1 MRARLLVAVS
11 LFAWRTGALAGL
23 LADDGQAKRL
33 SSSTV
38 KETITVSVV
47 EVPVTVVDRDGHS
60 VRGLTAA
67 NFRIV
72 DEGVSR
78 PVTSFDF
85 VDHASLAS
93 LSATSPLNPA
103 ARRNFMLLFD
113 LTFSSPNSITR
124 AQQAARDFVMKMMQ
138 RRDRVAVGT
147 IDAAHG
153 FRLVTA
159 FTTDRALLNA
169 AIARPATFI
178 GSDPLQIAG
187 GAAGVEVPEASAAPD
202 SARGGA
208 TAEMNEVTRRLNR
221 VEDQY
226 SRDRVN
232 RQLDLMAGLARTL
245 RTISGQKHIVLLSEG
260 FEPRLVQGRDA
271 GFDAEQLRDNN
282 SIEHGQIW
290 NVDNDNR
297 FGSVQSINILDR
309 LSDACRKS
317 DVILHAVDIKGVR
330 SYVDASEGFDK
341 KSNEGLH
348 VLAGATGGTVF
359 QNTNNIAS
367 DFQHVLEHHEVS
379 YVLGFNG
386 ATSEPGRF
394 HRITVKL
401 VDAPPGS
408 RLTARAGYYE
418 SGRGESAVERTF
430 SNAEVVLNDLPQ
442 EAIHVA
448 ELAAPFTTSGL
459 NAQVPVI
466 LEIRGDDLLAAA
478 RNDVATTEIFV
489 YAFDDDGLVRDS
501 LFERIALDVPQVRN
515 KLQASGLKYYGTLS
529 LPAGRYAIKSLV
541 RVKETETRGFT
552 RRDIVVPTDAD
563 VAISQP
569 LFVEEPG
576 KWVMVKGGT
585 HDKTHAAYPFEVD
598 GQPFIPSAAV
608 SMKSGQPRRFVV
620 FVQNASPDEMTF
632 DTNPRATVVSQL
644 RSTNGSKLV
653 FQLDGAIANASSLNI
668 TIRKKGSADER
679 TSSVALVP

>member
-11 LFAWRTGALAGL
+11 LFAALSVA
-23 LADDGQAKRL
+23 AQ
-33 SSSTV
+33 V

-78 PVTSFDF
+78 PVTSFDS

-113 LTFSSPNSITR
+113 LTFSSPSSITR

-169 AIARPATFI
+169 AIARPATFV

-187 GAAGVEVPEASAAPD
+187 VASGIETSEASFAAESNAGD
-202 SARGGA
+202 A
-208 TAEMNEVTRRLNR
+208 TAEINDLTRRINH

-226 SRDRVN
+226 NRDRVN
-232 RQLDLMAGLARTL
+232 RQLDLVAGLARSL
-245 RTISGQKHIVLLSEG
+245 RAVVGQKHVVLLSEG

-271 GFDAEQLRDNN
+271 GLTADQLRDNN
-282 SIEHGQIW
+282 AVEHGQIW

-297 FGSVQSINILDR
+297 FGSAESINIVDR
-309 LSDACRKS
+309 LADACRKS

-348 VLAGATGGTVF
+348 ILAGATGGTVF
-359 QNTNNIAS
+359 KNSNDLAG
-367 DFQHVLEHHEVS
+367 DFQRVLERHEVS
-379 YVLGFNG
+379 YILGFNG
-386 ATSEPGRF
+386 AASEAGRF
-394 HRITVKL
+394 HRIAVKL

-408 RLTARAGYYE
+408 RLSARAGY
-418 SGRGESAVERTF
+418 F
-430 SNAEVVLNDLPQ
+430 
-442 EAIHVA
+442 
-448 ELAAPFTTSGL
+448 
-459 NAQVPVI
+459 
-466 LEIRGDDLLAAA
+466 
-478 RNDVATTEIFV
+478 
-489 YAFDDDGLVRDS
+489 
-501 LFERIALDVPQVRN
+501 
-515 KLQASGLKYYGTLS
+515 
-529 LPAGRYAIKSLV
+529 
-541 RVKETETRGFT
+541 
-552 RRDIVVPTDAD
+552 
-563 VAISQP
+563 
-569 LFVEEPG
+569 
-576 KWVMVKGGT
+576 
-585 HDKTHAAYPFEVD
+585 
-598 GQPFIPSAAV
+598 
-608 SMKSGQPRRFVV
+608 
-620 FVQNASPDEMTF
+620 
-632 DTNPRATVVSQL
+632 
-644 RSTNGSKLV
+644 
-653 FQLDGAIANASSLNI
+653 
-668 TIRKKGSADER
+668 
-679 TSSVALVP
+679 